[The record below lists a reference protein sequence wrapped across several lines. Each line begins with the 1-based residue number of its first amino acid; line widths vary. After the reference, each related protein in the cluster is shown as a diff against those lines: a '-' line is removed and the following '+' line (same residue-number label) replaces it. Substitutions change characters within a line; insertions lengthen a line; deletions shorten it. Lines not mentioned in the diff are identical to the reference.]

1 MGDEARQRRVDQ
13 LREVDARGALT
24 ETERAELAVLI
35 EERCQSEAAAVEAAT
50 RKADERSA
58 ALEAQIEQTRAQNR
72 ELMALIRD
80 QEAYLTDVEAL
91 IAQMEERRRSW
102 RQRYMQVTGKPIEE
116 PITVPSGS

>member
-13 LREVDARGALT
+13 LREADARGALT

-35 EERCQSEAAAVEAAT
+35 EERCRSEAAALEAAT

-80 QEAYLTDVEAL
+80 QEAYLADVEAL

-102 RQRYMQVTGKPIEE
+102 RQRYTQVTGKPIEE
-116 PITVPSGS
+116 PIPP